1 MKQKILFLRNAQL
14 FQSEEAALEKLNQIS
29 HLKGQPVVAVY
40 GTSDEDAKLI
50 LAIGKKDGIGENC
63 YELITTSADFSEL
76 TNIVGELSTTVS
88 EHVNSKANGVF
99 GHVKSG
105 GDLTF
110 ASGIG
115 SVNENAITYSKLQ
128 KIVGEQKVL
137 GSMTPNGVVSELG
150 KDELLTILGDILA
163 SQFKESKTIKLTGDV
178 TGSVSSDFSG
188 TITINTTVTDDSHN
202 HVIDNVDGLQSA
214 LDLKAPLDS
223 PNFTGTPLAPTAA
236 AGTNTTQIATTAFVI
251 KEVNDKISAANAM
264 KFKGTIGSGGTIESL
279 PTSYKQGDTYIAIEG
294 CPNINGKAV
303 EPGDMIVC
311 NKTSTSASDENWT
324 VIQANIDG
332 AVTGPSSSIDGNLAI
347 YSGASG
353 KIIKDSSIS
362 ASSLVQNTRTVS
374 AGSGLTGGGSLNDNV
389 TISHGNKPSSGSDAG
404 GTGTFV
410 TGVTIDSFGHI
421 SKTTKGDINIS
432 SGEVESGKYISGISV
447 SGTDITVTKATLPA
461 ESGKVK
467 VDSEDTSGYLIEKI
481 VSGVS
486 SGNSYAVTVSDS
498 GSNLSLT
505 CTVDVIDGG
514 EY

>member
-76 TNIVGELSTTVS
+76 TSIVGELSTTVS

-163 SQFKESKTIKLTGDV
+163 SQFKESKTIQLTGDV

-188 TITINTTVTDDSHN
+188 TITIDTTVTDDSHN

-223 PNFTGTPLAPTAA
+223 PEFTGTPLAPTAA
-236 AGTNTTQIATTAFVI
+236 AGTNTTQIATTAFVV
-251 KEVNDKISAANAM
+251 KEVNDKLGAANAM
-264 KFKGTIGSGGTIESL
+264 SFKGTIGTEGTITEL
-279 PTSYKQGDTYIAIEG
+279 PSSYKQGDTYVAVAG

-303 EPGDMIVC
+303 EPGDMVVC
-311 NKTSTSASDENWT
+311 NKTASTANEANWT

-332 AVTGPSSSIDGNLAI
+332 AVTGPTSSVESNLAVFD
-347 YSGASG
+347 GASG
-353 KIIKDSSIS
+353 KVIKDGGVAVSD
-362 ASSLVQNTRTVS
+362 LVQTSRTIT
-374 AGSGLTGGGSLNDNV
+374 AGSGLTGGGALSDNV
-389 TISHGNKPSSGSDAG
+389 TISHGNKPFSGSDAG

-410 TGVTIDSFGHI
+410 TGVTIDEFGHV
-421 SKTTKGDINIS
+421 SSTTKGDLS
-432 SGEVESGKYISGISV
+432 VSGGEVSEGNYVSGISV
-447 SGTDITVTKATLPA
+447 SGGTISVTKAAFPA

-481 VSGVS
+481 VSGVA
-486 SGNSYAVTVSDS
+486 SGNAYAVTVSDS